1 MTEINTPPA
10 ELIRQV
16 RSALAHLYDY
26 AYLQNN
32 PLAALLDPEAALD
45 RVARAQHL
53 RRLLVDCIE
62 ALKPQGESAPG
73 SQASRAYPILTYR
86 YIDGLSMID
95 IARKRAL
102 SLRQAYREHEVTLPS
117 ELNEVQLHALVD
129 KLVQALAGDKP
140 HQYAI
145 HAPVAALAG
154 VRQPHMHLVASDRM
168 PDGLTRPAEQMFRRF
183 NPKAPNRGGCRKD
196 SGGRLP
202 LEVRDELIARRKMI
216 AELQNEALADSGH
229 DTRVDHRSHKERGIE
244 SQPERHLG
252 PARIKHMTVEDKTE
266 YLAGR
271 AGAKK
276 GGKA

>member
-1 MTEINTPPA
+1 MRKGRTQMASFHYRIKSGKKGT
-10 ELIRQV
+10 
-16 RSALAHLYDY
+16 
-26 AYLQNN
+26 
-32 PLAALLDPEAALD
+32 AADHSSYIMREGKYRDREDVLWTGSGNLPEWAKDDPKQFWKMAD
-45 RVARAQHL
+45 RYERANG
-53 RRLLVDCIE
+53 
-62 ALKPQGESAPG
+62 A
-73 SQASRAYPILTYR
+73 
-86 YIDGLSMID
+86 
-95 IARKRAL
+95 
-102 SLRQAYREHEVTLPS
+102 AYREHEVALPS

-129 KLVQALAGDKP
+129 KLVRALAGDKP

-154 VRQPHMHLVASDRM
+154 VRQPHMHLVASDRV

-252 PARIKHMTVEDKTE
+252 PARIKHMTVEDKTK

-271 AGAKK
+271 AGAEK